1 MRFLRKFLLWLA
13 GIIAMLIG
21 LAYLTG
27 NSHIISGVRFT
38 YLIGRNGPEVD
49 DRDFFPYST
58 INTAAPQPW
67 PIHRSNGKVSL
78 APADEQKLKDLYSVG
93 FVVIKNDSLLYEN
106 YWNGWNK
113 DSVSNSFSVAK
124 SYVSLLTGITMQE
137 GKLDNVFRKVG
148 EFVPEFDD
156 AECKKEIDLRN
167 VLTMSTGLDWSESG
181 ANPFSDNARGYY
193 GDYVR
198 ELSFAQPCRDV
209 PGTKFDYISGS
220 TQIMAE
226 VLEKIHGQPLD
237 KLVQEK
243 IWGPLGAEHTAYW
256 GKDRED
262 GDFKAFCCLYATARD
277 FGRIGQLY
285 LDSGMWR
292 GKRILPVEFWEA
304 SITPAKLQDGDG
316 PNERYGYFWWL
327 AELEGKPIYYCR
339 GFHGQYVV
347 VIPHERTVMV
357 RTGMKREEV
366 NKQGHPSDVFE
377 WIRIARNITSQTA
390 ATP

>member
-1 MRFLRKFLLWLA
+1 MRFLGKFILWLG
-13 GIIAMLIG
+13 GIIAVLIG

-27 NSHIISGVRFT
+27 NSHIVGGLRFT
-38 YLIGRNGPEVD
+38 YLIGRTAPEID

-58 INTAAPQPW
+58 INTATPQPW
-67 PIHRSNGKVSL
+67 PVHTSNGKVAL
-78 APADEQKLKDLYSVG
+78 AAADEQKLKDLFSVG

-148 EFVPEFDD
+148 EFLPEFDD
-156 AECKKEIDLRN
+156 AECKKKIDLRN

-198 ELSFAQPCRDV
+198 ELSLGQPCRDE

-220 TQIMAE
+220 TQVMAE
-226 VLEKIHGQPLD
+226 VLEKIHGQSLD

-243 IWGPLGAEHTAYW
+243 IWAPLGAEHTAYW
-256 GKDRED
+256 GQDTEG

-277 FGRIGQLY
+277 FARIGQLY

-292 GKRILPVEFWEA
+292 GTRILPVEYWEA
-304 SITPAKLQDGDG
+304 SITPADVEDVHG
-316 PNERYGYFWWL
+316 PNKRYGYFWWL
-327 AELEGKPIYYCR
+327 AEVDGKPIYYCR

-366 NKQGHPSDVFE
+366 NKEGHPTDVFE
-377 WIRIARNITSQTA
+377 WIRIARSITAQA
-390 ATP
+390 H